1 MAFSHKE
8 LELAFAYHVV
18 QLIVG
23 ADAKITSEETVYL
36 SAHFPADILASSGFT
51 TANGSL
57 TERFAMARDEALD
70 VLPRVLGRKQKL
82 DLVTMF
88 LGAAVVDDDLQ
99 RNESAIVVASS
110 QLLGI
115 PNSEM
120 LEHLDSLEGTV
131 AQVELPEPEP
141 ESKADE
147 EADAESTM
155 FIAEDTLD
163 LE

>member
-1 MAFSHKE
+1 
-8 LELAFAYHVV
+8 
-18 QLIVG
+18 
-23 ADAKITSEETVYL
+23 
-36 SAHFPADILASSGFT
+36 
-51 TANGSL
+51 
-57 TERFAMARDEALD
+57 
-70 VLPRVLGRKQKL
+70 
-82 DLVTMF
+82 
-88 LGAAVVDDDLQ
+88 
-99 RNESAIVVASS
+99 
-110 QLLGI
+110 
-115 PNSEM
+115 M